1 MKQIMAKLKCK
12 ITLSMSGELAI
23 HDYFGD
29 GWGIFFTH
37 PADYTPVCTTELSM
51 VQKMIPDF
59 TKRS

>member
-1 MKQIMAKLKCK
+1 
-12 ITLSMSGELAI
+12 MSGELAI

-51 VQKMIPDF
+51 VQKMIPEF